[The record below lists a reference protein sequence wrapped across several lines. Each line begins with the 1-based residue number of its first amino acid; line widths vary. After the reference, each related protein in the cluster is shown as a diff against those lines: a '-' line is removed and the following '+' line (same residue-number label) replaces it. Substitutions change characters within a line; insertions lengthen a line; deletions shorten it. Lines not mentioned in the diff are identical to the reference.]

1 MPTVRK
7 VLGQS
12 RPGAAAEAALYT
24 VPALGSTVVSS
35 LTIANDGVGTTFRV
49 RIAVA
54 GAATANSQDL
64 FPSGSVISGNQLI
77 TLTAGL
83 TLAAGDIVRVYA
95 TLATVTFQLFGEET
109 T

>member
-1 MPTVRK
+1 MPTTRR

-12 RPGAAAEAALYT
+12 RPAAATETALYT
-24 VPALGSTVVSS
+24 VPAGGSTVCST
-35 LTIANDGVGTTFRV
+35 LTIANDGAATTVRV

-54 GAATANSQDL
+54 GAATAASQDL
-64 FPSGSVISGNQLI
+64 FPTGTPIAAQQTI
-77 TLTAGL
+77 TLTAGI
-83 TLAAGDIVRVYA
+83 TLGAGDVVRVYA